1 VPAAAKRPNPL
12 PGMKLET
19 FPVGVDIADDPAFAP
34 TSTPRGEFSEDVC
47 SDLNPGEYGLREL
60 LHGGW
65 DIIMSLDRDYPKRF
79 KRAALAG
86 EVDGVLWL
94 REDSHG
100 VQVYQLLKR

>member
-1 VPAAAKRPNPL
+1 
-12 PGMKLET
+12 MKLET

-34 TSTPRGEFSEDVC
+34 TSTLRREFSEDVR
-47 SDLNPGEYGLREL
+47 SDLKPGEYRLREL

-86 EVDGVLWL
+86 EVEGVLWL